1 MRGAI
6 SYNEMMDMTMAEKQ
20 IVGDF
25 IEKRL
30 EVERKSPFPVY

>member
-6 SYNEMMDMTMAEKQ
+6 TYTEMMDMTLAEKQ
-20 IVGDF
+20 VVADF

-30 EVERKSPFPVY
+30 DNEKKSAFPVY

>member
-6 SYNEMMDMTMAEKQ
+6 SYTEMMNMTLAEKQ
-20 IVGDF
+20 VVADF

-30 EVERKSPFPVY
+30 ENEKKSPFPVY